1 MLADKMLE
9 INESICLEI
18 SEETAIELPIIVS
31 SSFQLAKTLVA
42 SFALASWIFKASK
55 DLKSQIRRRPLN
67 LRLFGLVQSAG

>member
-42 SFALASWIFKASK
+42 SFALAS
-55 DLKSQIRRRPLN
+55 
-67 LRLFGLVQSAG
+67 